1 MAKIGFTVGGISFS
15 GEGDDAWLE
24 KQLDKIIEKA
34 SELIK
39 IAPIQVDTSGGTGGS
54 NTIQKVKINEAIAA
68 QTLPNFLKSKSAIK
82 NQLQKFLATAIWLHA
97 KGNNRLSTGE
107 VTKALK
113 DSNQA
118 RLGNASDCLAQNV
131 TKGYIERDGKQFFV
145 TDEGKAS
152 LG

>member
-68 QTLPNFLKSKSAIK
+68 QTLSNFLKSKSVTEVPCYSY
-82 NQLQKFLATAIWLHA
+82 LA
-97 KGNNRLSTGE
+97 S
-107 VTKALK
+107 
-113 DSNQA
+113 
-118 RLGNASDCLAQNV
+118 C
-131 TKGYIERDGKQFFV
+131 
-145 TDEGKAS
+145 
-152 LG
+152 